1 MRTLLLAAILY
12 LIGVVIVLLLRPQT
26 MFDEDGD
33 WREFGILSKA
43 HTVFPFWLFC
53 IVWAVLSYCITLF
66 FLGAPGGAD
75 HSKKHVVD
83 HLPVDE
89 PERSNPRSGKRSKSG
104 RRSKPVVE
112 APSDNLV
119 EPLSPI
125 EMTNGKKAPPK
136 PGYYILDDIGTE
148 VNGKPRY
155 VYYGDKPPGSIGEE

>member
-12 LIGVVIVLLLRPQT
+12 LIGVVIVLLLRPRT

-33 WREFGILSKA
+33 WREFGIVSKA

-66 FLGAPGGAD
+66 FMGAPGGID
-75 HSKKHVVD
+75 HSPKKTVSEN
-83 HLPVDE
+83 LPVDE
-89 PERSNPRSGKRSKSG
+89 PVRPNPRSGKRSKSG
-104 RRSKPVVE
+104 RRSKPVE

-125 EMTNGKKAPPK
+125 PDINGKKPPK
-136 PGYYILDDIGTE
+136 PGYYVLNPDGDGG
-148 VNGKPRY
+148 NGVAKY
-155 VYYGDKPPGSIGEE
+155 VYYGPKPPGTISEE